1 MVAGADIDAGDLEGA
16 SVSLDG
22 TVSNEPASDTLTTTW
37 SFAPVSGVDS
47 GAVCSFA
54 DASAVDTSV
63 TCTDDGVYELT
74 LTADDG
80 ANTPVTDSLVLTV
93 GNALPVVT
101 ITAPLDG
108 ATTGANV
115 SVSASFTDAG
125 ANDTHTCQID
135 WGDTASTSGTI
146 SAGVCSGS
154 HTYTA
159 SGPRVITVTVTDDDG
174 GVGSDT
180 VSIDV
185 QTTAPD
191 CVPSNPPNTL
201 EIRTEP
207 GNLRLDGL
215 PATGQ
220 PTFQSNTCLF
230 GFAERKDVTLDR
242 NLNPI
247 APRATN
253 MAVANPPTRL
263 IPTGTVV
270 DAYLIHGDSL
280 GPSGSSTAT
289 LSGSWT
295 FDEPILGVFMGRDNL
310 VVTDALVGLT
320 GTPGL
325 TYEQTLVQRGLEFGS
340 NDVVRVTGPNTIE
353 VTFDF
358 NAMDEIRVLTGV
370 IPPDCVPSNPPNT
383 LEIRTEPG
391 NLRLDGLPATGQPTF
406 QSNTCLFGFAER
418 KDVTLDRNLNP
429 IAPRATNMAV
439 ANPPTRLIP
448 TGTVVDAYLIHGDS
462 LGPSGSSTATLS
474 GSWTFDEPILGV
486 FMGRD
491 NLVVTDALVGLTGT
505 PGLTYEQTLVQRGLE
520 FGSNDVV
527 RVTGPNTIEVTF
539 DFNAMDEIRVL
550 TGVIPPDCVP
560 SNPPNTLEIRTEPG
574 NLRLDGLPATGQP
587 TFQSNTCL
595 FGFAERKDVTLDRN
609 LNPIAPRATNM
620 AVANPPTRL
629 IPTGT
634 VVDAYLIHGDSLG
647 PSGSSTATL
656 SGSWT
661 FDEPILGVFM
671 GRDNLVVTDAL
682 VGLTGTPGLTYEQT
696 LVQRGLEFGSNDVVR
711 VTGPNTIEVTFDF
724 NAMDEIRVLTG
735 VIAPPTGSITIV
747 KDAVPNAA
755 QDFGFTGLGG
765 FTLDDDTDPTF
776 ANTFSATG
784 LASGTY
790 DVTEGPAAGWSLTSI
805 VCNDGDGGTTVE
817 GATVHVDLDPGQNIT
832 CTFTNAKDATVTIVK
847 DAVPNGPQDFPF
859 TGSFGPFSLDDD
871 ADPTLSD
878 RRTFTVSGTGFGAKT
893 ISDTPVA
900 GWSLTGLVCS
910 EGTVSGATAS
920 VTVDPGDVINCTFT
934 NTKDAT
940 VTIVKDTVPN
950 HAQDFAFTGS
960 FGPFSLDDDAD
971 PALSDKRTF
980 TMSGT
985 AFGTKTVTETAVA
998 GWTLTVVCSEGT
1010 VAGDTATLTVDPGD
1024 VITCTF
1030 TNTQDATIT
1039 IVKDAQPNHAQDFGF
1054 TGSFGPIQSR
1064 RRHRSDAA

>member
-1 MVAGADIDAGDLEGA
+1 M
-16 SVSLDG
+16 
-22 TVSNEPASDTLTTTW
+22 
-37 SFAPVSGVDS
+37 
-47 GAVCSFA
+47 
-54 DASAVDTSV
+54 
-63 TCTDDGVYELT
+63 
-74 LTADDG
+74 
-80 ANTPVTDSLVLTV
+80 
-93 GNALPVVT
+93 T

-108 ATTGANV
+108 ATTGVDV

-135 WGDTASTSGTI
+135 WGDSASTSGTI

-201 EIRTEP
+201 EIRTAP

-263 IPTGTVV
+263 IPAGTVV
-270 DAYLIHGDSL
+270 DSYLIHGDSL
-280 GPSGSSTAT
+280 GPSGTGGAT

-310 VVTDALVGLT
+310 VITDALVGLT

-325 TYEQTLVQRGLEFGS
+325 TYEQTLVQRGLELGS

-370 IPPDCVPSNPPNT
+370 IAPDCVPSNPPNT
-383 LEIRTEPG
+383 LEIRTAPG

-448 TGTVVDAYLIHGDS
+448 AGTVVDSYLIHGDS
-462 LGPSGSSTATLS
+462 LGPSGTGGATLS

-491 NLVVTDALVGLTGT
+491 NLVITDALVGLTGT

-520 FGSNDVV
+520 LGSNDVV

-550 TGVIPPDCVP
+550 TGVIAPDCVP
-560 SNPPNTLEIRTEPG
+560 SNPPNTLEIRTAPG

-629 IPTGT
+629 IPAGT
-634 VVDAYLIHGDSLG
+634 VVDSYLIHGDSLG
-647 PSGSSTATL
+647 PSGTGGATL

-696 LVQRGLEFGSNDVVR
+696 LVQRGLELGSNDVVRVTGPNTIEVTFDFNAMDEIRVLTGVIAPDCVPSNPPNTLEIRTAPGNLRLDGLPATGQPTFQSNTCLFGFAERKDVTLDRNLNPIAPRATNMAVANPPTRLIPAGTVVDSYLIHGDSLGPSGTGGATLSGSWTFDEPILGVFMGRDNLVVTDALVGLTGTPGLTYEQTLVQRGLELGSNDVVR

-747 KDAVPNAA
+747 KDASPNDA
-755 QDFGFTGLGG
+755 QDFAFTGLGG
-765 FTLDDDTDPTF
+765 FTLDDD
-776 ANTFSATG
+776 
-784 LASGTY
+784 
-790 DVTEGPAAGWSLTSI
+790 
-805 VCNDGDGGTTVE
+805 
-817 GATVHVDLDPGQNIT
+817 
-832 CTFTNAKDATVTIVK
+832 
-847 DAVPNGPQDFPF
+847 
-859 TGSFGPFSLDDD
+859 
-871 ADPTLSD
+871 ADPTLSID
-878 RRTFTVSGTGFGAKT
+878 TLPQGLASGPTT
-893 ISDTPVA
+893 
-900 GWSLTGLVCS
+900 
-910 EGTVSGATAS
+910 
-920 VTVDPGDVINCTFT
+920 
-934 NTKDAT
+934 
-940 VTIVKDTVPN
+940 
-950 HAQDFAFTGS
+950 
-960 FGPFSLDDDAD
+960 
-971 PALSDKRTF
+971 
-980 TMSGT
+980 
-985 AFGTKTVTETAVA
+985 
-998 GWTLTVVCSEGT
+998 
-1010 VAGDTATLTVDPGD
+1010 
-1024 VITCTF
+1024 
-1030 TNTQDATIT
+1030 
-1039 IVKDAQPNHAQDFGF
+1039 
-1054 TGSFGPIQSR
+1054 
-1064 RRHRSDAA
+1064 

>member
-1 MVAGADIDAGDLEGA
+1 MDGD
-16 SVSLDG
+16 DG
-22 TVSNEPASDTLTTTW
+22 GTDTIRAFATINEPVIHSNTATKTWVDNPPPDRGCRRGHRRGRPRGRQRQPRRHGHNEPASDTLTTTW
-37 SFAPVSGVDS
+37 SFAPVSGVDT
-47 GAVCSFA
+47 GAVCSSA
-54 DASAVDTSV
+54 TLNAVDTSV
-63 TCTDDGVYELT
+63 TCTDDGTYELT

-93 GNALPVVT
+93 GNAMPIVT

-125 ANDTHTCQID
+125 ANDTHTCMID

-154 HTYTA
+154 HTYTT

-201 EIRTEP
+201 EIRTAP

-263 IPTGTVV
+263 IPAGTVV
-270 DAYLIHGDSL
+270 DSYLIHGDSL
-280 GPSGSSTAT
+280 GPSGTGSAT

-310 VVTDALVGLT
+310 VITDALVGLT

-325 TYEQTLVQRGLEFGS
+325 TYEQTLVQRGLELGS

-370 IPPDCVPSNPPNT
+370 IAPDCVPSNPPNT
-383 LEIRTEPG
+383 LEIRTAPG

-448 TGTVVDAYLIHGDS
+448 AGTVVDSYLIHGDS
-462 LGPSGSSTATLS
+462 LGPSGTGTATLS

-491 NLVVTDALVGLTGT
+491 NLVITDALVGLTGT

-520 FGSNDVV
+520 
-527 RVTGPNTIEVTF
+527 
-539 DFNAMDEIRVL
+539 L
-550 TGVIPPDCVP
+550 
-560 SNPPNTLEIRTEPG
+560 
-574 NLRLDGLPATGQP
+574 
-587 TFQSNTCL
+587 
-595 FGFAERKDVTLDRN
+595 
-609 LNPIAPRATNM
+609 
-620 AVANPPTRL
+620 
-629 IPTGT
+629 
-634 VVDAYLIHGDSLG
+634 
-647 PSGSSTATL
+647 
-656 SGSWT
+656 
-661 FDEPILGVFM
+661 
-671 GRDNLVVTDAL
+671 
-682 VGLTGTPGLTYEQT
+682 
-696 LVQRGLEFGSNDVVR
+696 GSNDVVR

-747 KDAVPNAA
+747 KDAAPNDP
-755 QDFGFTGLGG
+755 QDFAFAGLGG
-765 FTLDDDTDPTF
+765 FTLDDDTDPTLS
-776 ANTFSATG
+776 NTFTASG

-790 DVTEGPAAGWSLTSI
+790 DVTETVPADWSLSGI
-805 VCNDGDGGTTVE
+805 ECNDGDGGTTVE

-832 CTFTNAKDATVTIVK
+832 CTFTNSRDATVTIVK
-847 DAVPNGPQDFPF
+847 DAVPNAAQDFGF

-893 ISDTPVA
+893 ISETPVA

-920 VTVDPGDVINCTFT
+920 LTVDPGDVINCTFT

-940 VTIVKDTVPN
+940 VTIVKDAVPN

-971 PALSDKRTF
+971 PTLPDRRTF
-980 TMSGT
+980 TTSGT

-1039 IVKDAQPNHAQDFGF
+1039 IIKDAQPNHAQDFGF
-1054 TGSFGPIQSR
+1054 TAASARSISTTTPIRRCLTGARSPCRARPWGPR
-1064 RRHRSDAA
+1064 R